1 MEILPSLRGRVSLGC
16 LLVDE
21 VYLSILKAHRLST
34 VIPTE
39 AFWTNG
45 TSLHRVT
52 PNGQSSARSW
62 REIDGGWGVGVNFK
76 DSMLS
81 FQTSQKSSW
90 SDLHSSVFLWTLR
103 PLFQFTVIVFL
114 FLTSRQPVESQE
126 KTQLNL
132 PITVLFMS
140 ALIEG
145 LECKRRSI
153 GIICGAASPPY
164 HSCVSALVCNRV
176 QLF

>member
-1 MEILPSLRGRVSLGC
+1 MCQWVY
-16 LLVDE
+16 E

-62 REIDGGWGVGVNFK
+62 REMGGRVGVGEVNCQTPYCCSSRPPRNSVLIRTRNVSVNTQTSF
-76 DSMLS
+76 SVYCYHLS
-81 FQTSQKSSW
+81 FFDLKATS
-90 SDLHSSVFLWTLR
+90 L
-103 PLFQFTVIVFL
+103 
-114 FLTSRQPVESQE
+114 SRE

-132 PITVLFMS
+132 SITGRFMS
-140 ALIEG
+140 AVIEG

-153 GIICGAASPPY
+153 GIICGSASPPY
-164 HSCVSALVCNRV
+164 HHVSRVSALVCNRV